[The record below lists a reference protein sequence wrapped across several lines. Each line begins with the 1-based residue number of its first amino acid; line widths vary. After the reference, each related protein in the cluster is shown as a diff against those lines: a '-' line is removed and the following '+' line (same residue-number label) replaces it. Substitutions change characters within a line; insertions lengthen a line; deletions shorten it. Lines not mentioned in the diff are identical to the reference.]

1 MNQHMIHL
9 VYEYLT
15 TERIRDKM
23 KLPKWIGRH
32 YAIERFGVLFVS
44 LLTILALCAVSGFA
58 SDWSYNAKRLT
69 TISAYTKDFEM
80 SRTDA
85 KGQLVGVYTNDERT
99 KAFILLKFD
108 DISQVS
114 ANANDYQMFLGP
126 RKVNGNDTHIK
137 EAPNGQIFVFGTTG
151 YVGLVFEKEEPFK
164 SQVLDVTLRGNS
176 EIVPVTA
183 KVDEETGKE
192 SFAKYDQTRFV
203 VNFGA
208 TNVQTLSALN
218 NDTFDVEQVFK
229 ESVLDPADAKV
240 KEELNKSLLTM
251 KAELTAIDEYQR
263 RAKEMNIDG
272 KTIVIPDL
280 PKEVK
285 GDSVVSASDDENKF
299 YLKTGYVFPRGYNFN
314 WQDHVV
320 GEYGAQVR
328 KDGKSL
334 FETMRLIRGQKD
346 SSNSS
351 GTNAV
356 MDFKLSDGTTFKEL
370 LADSSAVSI
379 VKEANVV
386 LTNYLQSIDK
396 YKTTKSNYQTDL
408 LVQLLDL
415 ELQKENVAKN
425 YTINN
430 SEDVLKVYGR

>member
-1 MNQHMIHL
+1 
-9 VYEYLT
+9 
-15 TERIRDKM
+15 M
-23 KLPKWIGRH
+23 KLPKWIGKH
-32 YAIERFGVLFVS
+32 YTIERFGVLFVS
-44 LLTILALCAVSGFA
+44 LLTIMILCAISGFA

-85 KGQLVGVYTNDERT
+85 KGQLVNVYTNDDRT

-126 RKVNGNDTHIK
+126 RKVNGNDTHIS
-137 EAPNGQIFVFGTTG
+137 EAPSGQIYVFGTTG
-151 YVGLVFEKEEPFK
+151 YVGLLFEREEPFK

-183 KVDEETGKE
+183 KVEEETGKE
-192 SFAKYDQTRFV
+192 SFAKYDQARFA

-218 NDTFDVEQVFK
+218 NESFDVEQVFK
-229 ESVLDPADAKV
+229 ESVLDPADTKV
-240 KEELNKSLLTM
+240 KEDLHKALVTM

-263 RAKEMNIDG
+263 RAKELSIDG
-272 KTIVIPDL
+272 RTIAIPDL

-285 GDSVVSASDDENKF
+285 GDSVVSKDNDEDKL
-299 YLKTGYVFPRGYNFN
+299 YLKTATVFPRGYNFN

-334 FETMRLIRGQKD
+334 FETMRLVRAQKD
-346 SSNSS
+346 SNSS
-351 GTNAV
+351 SNTTAV
-356 MDFKLSDGTTFKEL
+356 TDFKLNDGTSFKEL
-370 LADSSAVSI
+370 LVDSGSVSI
-379 VKEANVV
+379 VKEANIV
-386 LTNYLQSIDK
+386 LTNYLQSIEK
-396 YKTTKSNYQTDL
+396 YKSSKSSYQTDL
-408 LVQLLDL
+408 LPQLLDL

-425 YTINN
+425 STMNT
-430 SEDVLKVYGR
+430 SDDVLKVYGR